1 MFILESFFLEVV
13 LYIIKNTI
21 EDKSVRRRGLT
32 QRYAEL
38 LIPVSTLSVQF
49 QGRDGESV

>member
-1 MFILESFFLEVV
+1 MFILERFFLEVM

-21 EDKSVRRRGLT
+21 EDKSVRRHGLT
-32 QRYAEL
+32 QHYAEL